1 MKRLLM
7 NVGLFQIFMALL
19 IVIMVMFVS
28 NYIVHKNSISEV
40 YDEVAQNNALVVKTM
55 IQSIDNSFRSLDS
68 MNHSIHSLPYNN
80 IVNSDGSLDMAKVY
94 DLQKN
99 VTALVSKAD
108 FIEDIIVF
116 HDNSNLAIT
125 LHGTTDLGELFEQ
138 KYVHSIYNA
147 AYWKRFMSMPHESKV
162 FPADTYKVM
171 NSGTTLQEKKL
182 LIMVGGNKFRLSDK
196 HIMFLISAE
205 KWMKFVDQTAI
216 IPGASFIVLDSNRN
230 VILSTNDDFD
240 LVEVWNQL
248 SSNFNS
254 EGTITGKDFEYN
266 FYKSTYNGFMYI
278 NKIPYKFKNI
288 NSVSSAN
295 LTIMITAII
304 GAVTLSYLLSM
315 YLYRPIRNIIQQL
328 GMETSKGNDIRNIH
342 KAIRVLQLDN
352 GKLREQ
358 LEVVCVENRRS
369 AFFRA
374 IDEYAD
380 PSESEQLIRKYFP
393 ESTVKKQFVMVLIQ
407 LLPKEEAES
416 HERIHVDELE
426 SRIAAGLKRESIEAL
441 LFHAD
446 KLQFVAWIGLDQSLT
461 RRTLFKQLRAYIA
474 AAGNNELSRY
484 EVGACVSS
492 MYSTDEVHWKRAFQ
506 DVSHG
511 MSHRSVSNDEPVMD
525 AEQIRYTYNMYYPL
539 DKMEKLSNYVL
550 CGRLEDAVQIIED
563 TFEANNKRNIHMH
576 QMVHV
581 AQAMFYDLFRMIGN
595 PSLEQAEWS
604 KLEGDFLRSISRAN
618 RYTEMKQALIKVAA
632 FLAKQCKSEPTNK
645 LNPAFIAQYIEL
657 HYMENLYLDYIAEV
671 FHTSPKYFSSYFK
684 KTFDINYVDYLN
696 KVRLAHARE
705 LLKHTSYSVTEIGEK
720 TGYLNASTF
729 ATTFKKYYGISPS
742 EYRKRQT
749 G

>member
-1 MKRLLM
+1 M
-7 NVGLFQIFMALL
+7 NVGLLQIFLALL
-19 IVIMVMFVS
+19 IVIMVMFAS

-40 YDEVAQNNALVVKTM
+40 YEEVAQNNALIVKTM
-55 IQSIDNSFRSLDS
+55 IQSIDNSFRSLDG
-68 MNHSIHSLPYNN
+68 MNHSIHSLPYTN
-80 IVNSDGSLDMAKVY
+80 IVNSDGSTDMAKVY
-94 DLQKN
+94 DLQRN
-99 VTALVSKAD
+99 VTSLVSKVD
-108 FIEDIIVF
+108 FIEDVIVF

-125 LHGTTDLGELFEQ
+125 LHGTTDLEEVFEQ

-147 AYWKRFMSMPHESKV
+147 AYWKRYMSTPHEAKV
-162 FPADTYKVM
+162 FPADTYKVT
-171 NSGTTLQEKKL
+171 NSGSSWQKKKL
-182 LIMVGGNKFRLSDK
+182 LIMVGGSKFRLSDK
-196 HIMFLISAE
+196 HIMFLISTE
-205 KWMKFVDQTAI
+205 KWMKFVDQTAV
-216 IPGASFIVLDSNRN
+216 IPGASFIVLDANRN
-230 VILSTNDDFD
+230 VILSTNDDLD

-248 SSNFNS
+248 TSNFQS

-266 FYKSTYNGFMYI
+266 FYKSTYNGFIYI
-278 NKIPYKFKNI
+278 NKIPYKFQNI

-295 LTIMITAII
+295 QTIMFTAII
-304 GAVTLSYLLSM
+304 GAIVLSYLLSM

-328 GMETSKGNDIRNIH
+328 GLEMSKGNDIRNIH
-342 KAIRVLQLDN
+342 KAIRMLQSEN
-352 GKLREQ
+352 GKLGEE
-358 LEVVCVENRRS
+358 LEVEHAQNRKA
-369 AFFRA
+369 AFLRL
-374 IDEYAD
+374 IEEYAD
-380 PSESEQLIRKYFP
+380 PSESEQLICKYFP
-393 ESTVKKQFVMVLIQ
+393 GISKKQQFIMVLIQ

-416 HERIHVDELE
+416 NERIRVEELE

-441 LFHAD
+441 LFHVD
-446 KLQFVAWIGLDQSLT
+446 KLQFVAWIGVDQSST

-492 MYSTDEVHWKRAFQ
+492 MYSADEVHWKRAFQ
-506 DVSHG
+506 DVNHG
-511 MSHRSVSNDEPVMD
+511 MSHRSVSNDEPVLD
-525 AEQIRYTYNMYYPL
+525 AEQIRYTYNIYYPL
-539 DKMEKLSNYVL
+539 DKIEKLSNYVL

-563 TFEANNKRNIHMH
+563 TFEANHKRNIHMH

-595 PSLEQAEWS
+595 PSLEQEGWS
-604 KLEGDFLRSISRAN
+604 KLEGDFLRSITRGS

-632 FLAKQCKSEPTNK
+632 FLANQCKSEPTNK